1 MDCKSIDLFLR
12 WFESNYLYNQLLI
25 NIRINMKQSSSL
37 FFKKLFKIFPQ
48 TIIYMHNNELF
59 IMVRP
64 EWFTKF
70 VYFIKKHTA
79 LQFEQM
85 IDITAVDYAGNKH
98 RFELGY
104 QFLSI
109 LFNQRITV
117 VVRLTEL
124 DQFDSIS
131 SLYSSAEW
139 YEREVWDMFGIYF
152 YNNKDFRRMLSNYG
166 FVGHP
171 LRKDFPVVG
180 YTVEVTPN
188 LEVTNKLNFN
198 KWIQNH
204 KIILFIHS
212 IF

>member
-1 MDCKSIDLFLR
+1 
-12 WFESNYLYNQLLI
+12 
-25 NIRINMKQSSSL
+25 MKQSSSIFL
-37 FFKKLFKIFPQ
+37 KKLFKLFPQ
-48 TIIYMHNNELF
+48 TTIYICNNEL
-59 IMVRP
+59 IIIVRP

-79 LQFEQM
+79 LQFEQR
-85 IDITAVDYAGNKH
+85 IDLTAVDYTGNKF

-124 DQFDSIS
+124 HHFESIS
-131 SLYSSAEW
+131 SRYSSAEW
-139 YEREVWDMFGIYF
+139 YEREVWDIFGIYF
-152 YNNKDFRRMLSNYG
+152 YNNKDFRRILSNYG

-180 YTVEVTPN
+180 YTFETAPN
-188 LEVTNKLNFN
+188 LEVTKNY
-198 KWIQNH
+198 
-204 KIILFIHS
+204 
-212 IF
+212 